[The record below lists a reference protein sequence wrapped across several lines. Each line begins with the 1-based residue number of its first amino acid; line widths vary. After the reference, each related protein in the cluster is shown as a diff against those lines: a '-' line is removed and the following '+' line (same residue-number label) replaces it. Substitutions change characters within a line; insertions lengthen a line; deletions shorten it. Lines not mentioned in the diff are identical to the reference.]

1 MKKDIRKLKEKN
13 LNTQNVLEK
22 LKNKTIVVVAHRL
35 ETIKEVDEIFVVND
49 GKIVENGTYLELM
62 NQPSYFK
69 KLYKAIK

>member
-1 MKKDIRKLKEKN
+1 MK
-13 LNTQNVLEK
+13 NVLEK

-62 NQPSYFK
+62 RQPSYFK